1 MSGDLKEEG
10 HRLWISGEDG
20 PEMQTPSE
28 SRGPRKGQGHSWLL
42 QQGCEERAP
51 GTEGVRKGTDFMGLH
66 AQMLRLLCD
75 LVTPWT
81 AARQAPLS
89 MGFFRQEYW
98 SELPRPP
105 PGDLSNPGL
114 KPRFPEMQADSLL
127 SEPRVKLCFC
137 MLTLIYWDRHN
148 PETQLVRCYNM

>member
-1 MSGDLKEEG
+1 M
-10 HRLWISGEDG
+10 WISGEDG

-42 QQGCEERAP
+42 QQRCEERAP

-89 MGFFRQEYW
+89 MGFFRQEHW
-98 SELPRPP
+98 RVAISCSRDLPDPQ
-105 PGDLSNPGL
+105 GWNPQSPVQMG
-114 KPRFPEMQADSLL
+114 
-127 SEPRVKLCFC
+127 C
-137 MLTLIYWDRHN
+137 
-148 PETQLVRCYNM
+148 